1 MALSGVRRS
10 PWVQLLGSLLVDHEG
25 RVRWG
30 RLDRLYQ
37 GSSSG
42 EHIAGEAAAAA
53 VDTAVLM
60 AAVEDGL
67 TCVCRVKCRS
77 TVVFSFPVITL

>member
-1 MALSGVRRS
+1 MALTML
-10 PWVQLLGSLLVDHEG
+10 QLLVSLLVDHQG

-37 GSSSG
+37 GSSGG
-42 EHIAGEAAAAA
+42 EQHAGEGAAA

-60 AAVEDGL
+60 SAMEDGL
-67 TCVCRVKCRS
+67 TCV
-77 TVVFSFPVITL
+77 